1 MFYITGM
8 SLYFHHI
15 FELHN
20 LQVSLKRNVNLQLD
34 VLFHWIRTNGNKNHL
49 FIHLNLCI
57 ALALGLVVFIAGIE
71 NATSNEVSN
80 YLQK

>member
-1 MFYITGM
+1 M

-20 LQVSLKRNVNLQLD
+20 LQVSLKRNVNLQLA
-34 VLFHWIRTNGNKNHL
+34 VLFHSIRTNGNKNHL

-80 YLQK
+80 YLQR

>member
-1 MFYITGM
+1 M

-34 VLFHWIRTNGNKNHL
+34 VLFHCIRTNGNKNHL

-80 YLQK
+80 YLQR